1 MNLLRSAEGL
11 CLQPA
16 CFYPQRILFR
26 HHLLH
31 FFWSLLTF
39 PKKSPK
45 QVQQALAPGFLLP
58 FSGQRSTLYIKK
70 PELRKYD
77 LLNPGFLVQNRYLC
91 QSAKD
96 PAIFYFFRIS
106 SNFSIL
112 PTCPREKLTLM
123 YPVNLFSIR
132 DLITSIIFF
141 TLSIGFSVFILPSSY

>member
-1 MNLLRSAEGL
+1 MPATCLFLSATHFVST
-11 CLQPA
+11 PPPS
-16 CFYPQRILFR
+16 FFI
-26 HHLLH
+26 

-58 FSGQRSTLYIKK
+58 FQVSEVPCISNKK

-96 PAIFYFFRIS
+96 PVIFYFFRIS
-106 SNFSIL
+106 
-112 PTCPREKLTLM
+112 
-123 YPVNLFSIR
+123 
-132 DLITSIIFF
+132 
-141 TLSIGFSVFILPSSY
+141 